1 MFGLF
6 GGSKK
11 SILKPKNWHPDLDVA
26 LQHMSKGN
34 WSALS
39 QLLAKQSN
47 NSRFALIQAIGSN
60 GELGKFH
67 MEFRPTPDADV
78 LVGGIRTQWAW
89 RYRGGATGDKV
100 KVDAGV
106 KFFNELAAAN
116 EALDRALEAQPDNV
130 VAQGF
135 RIRTAMGEGDRD
147 QCKILTERLVQ
158 SNDPPMEGLGA
169 ALQSLCPKWGGS
181 LEQLFAFARD
191 VAQCKNVH
199 AARHALLARAHV
211 ETWLDAMM
219 DDDASVHTEYQN
231 YLTREDVTQE
241 IIEASTVFHAEMTD
255 NIKFQN
261 DGFAAQFAHNNFGYA
276 LYRAGQFALAATH
289 IEAIKDNPSETPWGY
304 SFGANNAAQWLKL
317 RKQVGLPK
325 EIFRA

>member
-6 GGSKK
+6 GGGKK

-60 GELGKFH
+60 GELGKFQ
-67 MEFRPTPDADV
+67 MEFRPTPDADMF
-78 LVGGIRTQWAW
+78 VGGMRTQWAW

-106 KFFNELAAAN
+106 MFYNELAAAI
-116 EALDRALEAQPDNV
+116 ELLDRALEAQPDNV
-130 VAQGF
+130 LAQGF

-147 QCKILTERLVQ
+147 KCKILTERLVQ
-158 SNDPPMEGLGA
+158 SNDPPIEALGA

-181 LEQLFAFARD
+181 IEQLFDFARD
-191 VAQCKNVH
+191 VAPRKNIH
-199 AARHALLARAHV
+199 PARHALLARAHI
-211 ETWLDAMM
+211 ETWLNAMM
-219 DDDASVHTEYQN
+219 DDDASVRASFEK
-231 YLTREDVTQE
+231 YLTRDDVVRE
-241 IIEASTVFHAEMTD
+241 IIDARTAFDTEMADNTRAQKDVFAE
-255 NIKFQN
+255 
-261 DGFAAQFAHNNFGYA
+261 QFAHNNFGYA
-276 LYRAGQFALAATH
+276 LYRASQMKLAASH
-289 IEAIKDNPSETPWGY
+289 IDALKDNPAETPWAY
-304 SFGANNAAQWLKL
+304 SLGANNAAQWPKL

-325 EIFRA
+325 DIPSA